1 MFTYQLRLASGEP
14 ASPERLVSSTP
25 TWRAGDEIFLNPRQR
40 LRVLSVEAGE
50 PPVLVVEPVKPA
62 AA

>member
-1 MFTYQLRLASGEP
+1 MFTYQLRLANGEP

-25 TWRAGDEIFLNPRQR
+25 TWRGGDEIFLNPRQR
-40 LRVLSVEAGE
+40 LRVLSVEPGE
-50 PPVLVVEPVKPA
+50 PPVLVVEPVSPA